1 MALAEQSQTVTK
13 TKRIG
18 FQPGN
23 QHGRNKGGRPS
34 PSQVEQWKRRQWD
47 ELSVKAIK
55 RLDELMD
62 SPDGSVALGAT
73 RVTLEYTMGKPR
85 QQVSVD
91 VKQTDMT
98 ALHLA
103 ALKFLAEKVVDPLD
117 NPVKTIVGEIED
129 ASKPGRKPTR

>member
-1 MALAEQSQTVTK
+1 MLTVETQEVTK
-13 TKRIG
+13 RVPKNG

-23 QHGRNKGGRPS
+23 KMAVGNRGGRPT
-34 PSQVEQWKRRQWD
+34 PSKTEEWKRRQWD
-47 ELSVKAIK
+47 ALSVKAIK

-103 ALKFLAEKVVDPLD
+103 ALKFLAEKVVDPEQ
-117 NPVKTIVGEIED
+117 NRVKTIIAKEIED
-129 ASKPGRKPTR
+129 KSR

>member
-1 MALAEQSQTVTK
+1 MTLSVQTQEVTK
-13 TKRIG
+13 RVPKNG

-23 QHGRNKGGRPS
+23 QLGKGNKGGRPT
-34 PSQVEQWKRRQWD
+34 PSQTENWKRRQWD
-47 ELSVKAIK
+47 ALSVKAIK

-103 ALKFLAEKVVDPLD
+103 ALKFLAEKVVEPEP
-117 NPVKTIVGEIED
+117 NKIKEIIAKEVKG
-129 ASKPGRKPTR
+129 

>member
-1 MALAEQSQTVTK
+1 MEILQENHVDKGKPKVGFQSGNGHW
-13 TKRIG
+13 TKRA
-18 FQPGN
+18 
-23 QHGRNKGGRPS
+23 RSGRPTKS
-34 PSQVEQWKRRQWD
+34 SVEQWKREQWD
-47 ELSVKAIK
+47 ALSVKAIK

-103 ALKFLAEKVVDPLD
+103 ALKFLAEKVVEPEP
-117 NPVKTIVGEIED
+117 NKIKEIIAKEVKG
-129 ASKPGRKPTR
+129 

>member
-1 MALAEQSQTVTK
+1 MLTVETQEVTK
-13 TKRIG
+13 RVPKNG

-23 QHGRNKGGRPS
+23 KMAVGNRGGRPT
-34 PSQVEQWKRRQWD
+34 PSKTEEWKRRQWD
-47 ELSVKAIK
+47 ALSVKAIK

-117 NPVKTIVGEIED
+117 NQVKTIVAKELD
-129 ASKPGRKPTR
+129 APGKRTR